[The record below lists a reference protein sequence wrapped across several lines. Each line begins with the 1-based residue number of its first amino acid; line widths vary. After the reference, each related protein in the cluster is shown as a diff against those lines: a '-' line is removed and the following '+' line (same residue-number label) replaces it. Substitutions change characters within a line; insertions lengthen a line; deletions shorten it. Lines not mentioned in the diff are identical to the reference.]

1 MRKRSRR
8 GYGEVTVSDQNNNRG
23 PDDIE
28 ADIEKT
34 RTQLGDDV
42 EAITYQLSPER
53 YREQLRQRTEGVQSA
68 VSQGLTDAF
77 DNAGE
82 RSRRASQGFLERLEN
97 DPLPA
102 VLVALGVSVLAIGGM
117 FSGPSAPDNDR
128 SSDEI
133 DLEYP
138 SDRFP
143 EDRPNNM
150 TRSSLYNSG
159 LRNSPNGPDYGRT
172 IGDAPN
178 AGALSGDQNLPTEG
192 VDDYDYTG
200 DGPSYD
206 DEARREAKREAY
218 RAKRGLVRL
227 VGDHPLVAGSIIT
240 LAGMALGL
248 SAPSTR
254 QEDELLGRESDKFKA
269 KAERA
274 ARQTK
279 NVAAKSYKSAKETA
293 KDEAD
298 KQDLSEGRESTRNA
312 GPKAQ
317 NVAEK
322 AAKDAK
328 DTAEDEVEKKD
339 SGR

>member
-1 MRKRSRR
+1 M
-8 GYGEVTVSDQNNNRG
+8 SDQNNRDA
-23 PDDIE
+23 DDIE
-28 ADIEKT
+28 ANIEKT

-53 YREQLRQRTEGVQSA
+53 YKEQLRGRTEGVQSA
-68 VSQGLTDAF
+68 VSQGLTDAV
-77 DNAGE
+77 DNAGAY
-82 RSRRASQGFLERLEN
+82 SRRASRGFLERLED

-102 VLVALGVSVLAIGGM
+102 VLVALGVSVLAIGGA
-117 FSGPSAPDNDR
+117 FSG
-128 SSDEI
+128 SSDDEL

-143 EDRPNNM
+143 QDRPGGGN
-150 TRSSLYNSG
+150 
-159 LRNSPNGPDYGRT
+159 LRNSLRGPDYGRT

-178 AGALSGDQNLPTEG
+178 AGALSGDQNLPAGG

-206 DEARREAKREAY
+206 PDYDEAQRKARREAY
-218 RAKRGLVRL
+218 QAKRGLARL
-227 VGDHPLVAGSIIT
+227 VGDHPLIAGSIIT
-240 LAGMALGL
+240 LAGMAIGL

-254 QEDELLGRESDKFKA
+254 QEDQFMGRESDKFKA

-274 ARQTK
+274 AKQTK

-293 KDEAD
+293 KEEAD
-298 KQDLSEGRESTRNA
+298 RQDLNEGRESTRNA
-312 GPKAQ
+312 GQK
-317 NVAEK
+317 AEK
-322 AAKDAK
+322 VVEEAARDAK
-328 DTAEDEVEKKD
+328 DTAQSEAEKK

>member
-1 MRKRSRR
+1 M
-8 GYGEVTVSDQNNNRG
+8 SDQNNKDADNRDA
-23 PDDIE
+23 DDIE
-28 ADIEKT
+28 ANIEET

-53 YREQLRQRTEGVQSA
+53 YKEGLRKRTEGVQSA

-82 RSRRASQGFLERLEN
+82 RSRKASRGFLERLED

-102 VLVALGVSVLAIGGM
+102 VLVALGVSVLAIGGA
-117 FSGPSAPDNDR
+117 FSG
-128 SSDEI
+128 SSDEEL

-143 EDRPNNM
+143 QDRPDGDN
-150 TRSSLYNSG
+150 
-159 LRNSPNGPDYGRT
+159 LRNSLSGPDYGRT

-192 VDDYDYTG
+192 VDEYDYTG
-200 DGPSYD
+200 DGPDYGNYNYD
-206 DEARREAKREAY
+206 RQRQAKREAY
-218 RAKRGLVRL
+218 QARRGLARL
-227 VGDHPLVAGSIIT
+227 VGDHPLIAGSIIT

-254 QEDELLGRESDKFKA
+254 QEDKLMGRESDKFKA
-269 KAERA
+269 QTKRS

-279 NVAAKSYKSAKETA
+279 RVAAKSYKSAGDTA
-293 KDEAD
+293 KEEAD
-298 KQDLSEGRESTRNA
+298 ARGLNEGRESTRDA
-312 GPKAQ
+312 GSRVQA
-317 NVAEK
+317 VAEE
-322 AAKDAK
+322 ATKDAK
-328 DTAEDEVEKKD
+328 NTAEEEAEKNK
-339 SGR
+339 R